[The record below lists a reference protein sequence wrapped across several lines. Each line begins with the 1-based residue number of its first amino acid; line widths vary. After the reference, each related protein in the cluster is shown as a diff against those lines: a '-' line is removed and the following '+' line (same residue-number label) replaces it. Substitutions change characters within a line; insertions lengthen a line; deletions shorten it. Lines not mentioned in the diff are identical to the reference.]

1 MMDQL
6 NRAATSPVAHTPS
19 GDLRGRREGPANVF
33 RGVPYAAAPV
43 GELRWKAPQSF
54 PAWKGVREAAEF
66 GLSAPQAGPADVAD
80 IVSIGGAPEP
90 TGEDCLTLNVWTP
103 IETAAPAPVMV
114 WLHGG
119 SNRMGAG
126 SLPFYDGAALA
137 RDGVVL
143 VSVNYRLGQLGFFA
157 HPALTAEAAA
167 DEPLGNQA
175 LLDQIAALEWVR
187 DHIGAFGGDPANI
200 TLFGE
205 SAGGLDI
212 LALMTAK
219 RARGLFHK
227 AIVQSGGGW
236 LPATPLKTAQE
247 RGVAAATAL
256 GLAMPDAPA
265 LRAVAS
271 RRLTDVE
278 GAFGPV
284 IDGRLLNRDPI
295 SAFARGD
302 FADVPLMIGVNS
314 GEDSLLNYGGGLK
327 RFGQLIKP
335 NAKLAALYPEAKGD
349 EEQLIR
355 LGFRDFAFAA
365 PARWVASRPRRSK
378 AWLYA
383 FDYVEEAR
391 REVMPRANH
400 AAEIFHV
407 FETLDHRPDGAPP
420 ATENDRAVSAAMHAR
435 WVDFARTGAPGA
447 DWPAYTPTDDAWMVF
462 NDMPGGEVKRG
473 WWKAA
478 LGHHGRKGG
487 LLILLLRARDRL
499 RTLFSATVTR

>member
-1 MMDQL
+1 MDQIT
-6 NRAATSPVAHTPS
+6 AATHPVAHTLS
-19 GDLRGRREGPANVF
+19 GDLRGRREGGANVF
-33 RGVPYAAAPV
+33 RGVPYAAAPT
-43 GELRWKAPQSF
+43 GDQRWRAPRPHPGWS
-54 PAWKGVREAAEF
+54 GVRDASDF
-66 GLSAPQAGPADVAD
+66 GPSAPQAGPADVAD
-80 IVSIGGAPEP
+80 IVAIGGAPEP
-90 TGEDCLTLNVWTP
+90 TGEDCLTLNVW
-103 IETAAPAPVMV
+103 APAEATDSAPVMV

-119 SNRMGAG
+119 SNRMGGG
-126 SLPFYDGAALA
+126 SLPFYEGVAFA

-143 VSVNYRLGQLGFFA
+143 ISVNYRLGQLGFFA
-157 HPALTAEAAA
+157 HPALSAEAAP

-187 DHIGAFGGDPANI
+187 DHISAFGGDPANV

-212 LALMTAK
+212 LALMTAE

-236 LPATPLKTAQE
+236 LPATPLKTAE
-247 RGVAAATAL
+247 KRSVAAATAF
-256 GLAMPDAPA
+256 GLEDPDPAA
-265 LRAVAS
+265 LRAVAPEQ
-271 RRLTDVE
+271 LTAIE

-284 IDGRLLNRDPI
+284 IDGRLLDRDPI

-335 NAKLAALYPEAKGD
+335 NAKLARLYPQANGD
-349 EEQLIR
+349 EEELIR

-365 PARWVASRPRRSK
+365 PARWVASRPRQSK

-391 REVMPRANH
+391 RATMPRANH

-420 ATENDRAVSAAMHAR
+420 ATAADRAISAAMHAR
-435 WVDFARTGAPGA
+435 WVAFAKMGVPGA
-447 DWPAYTPTDDAWMVF
+447 DWPAYVPADDGWMVF
-462 NDMPGGEVKRG
+462 NHTPGGEVRHG

-478 LGHHGRKGG
+478 LDHHERKGG

-499 RTLFSATVTR
+499 RRLFSARLHK

>member
-1 MMDQL
+1 MDQINL
-6 NRAATSPVAHTPS
+6 AATSPVAHTPS
-19 GDLRGRREGPANVF
+19 GDLRGRREGSANVF

-43 GELRWKAPQSF
+43 DDLRWKAPQPF
-54 PAWKGVREAAEF
+54 PAWDGVREAADF
-66 GLSAPQAGPADVAD
+66 GPSAPQAGPADVAD
-80 IVSIGGAPEP
+80 IVAIGGAPEP
-90 TGEDCLTLNVWTP
+90 TGEDCLTLNVWAP
-103 IETAAPAPVMV
+103 AETTGPAPVMV

-126 SLPFYDGAALA
+126 SLPFYDGAAFA

-157 HPALTAEAAA
+157 HPALTAEAAPDA
-167 DEPLGNQA
+167 PLGNQA

-187 DHIGAFGGDPANI
+187 DHINAFGGDPANV

-212 LALMTAK
+212 LALMTAR

-227 AIVQSGGGW
+227 AVVQSGGGW
-236 LPATPLKTAQE
+236 LPATPLKTAHE
-247 RGVAAATAL
+247 RGAAAATAL
-256 GLAMPDAPA
+256 GLTDPDATA
-265 LRAVAS
+265 LRALAPEH
-271 RRLTDVE
+271 LTAIE

-284 IDGRLLNRDPI
+284 IDGRLLDRDPI

-335 NAKLAALYPEAKGD
+335 NAKLAALYPQANGD

-383 FDYVEEAR
+383 FNYVEEAR
-391 REVMPRANH
+391 RETMPRASH

-420 ATENDRAVSAAMHAR
+420 ATETDRAISAAMHAR
-435 WVDFARTGAPGA
+435 WVDFAKTGAPGA
-447 DWPAYTPTDDAWMVF
+447 DWPAYVPADDAWMVF
-462 NDMPGGEVKRG
+462 NDTPGGAVKRG

-478 LGHHGRKGG
+478 LDHHGRKGK

-499 RTLFSATVTR
+499 RILFSSRLPK

>member
-1 MMDQL
+1 MDQI
-6 NRAATSPVAHTPS
+6 NHTATQPVVHTPS
-19 GDLRGRREGPANVF
+19 GSLRGEREGAANVF

-43 GELRWKAPQSF
+43 GDLRWRAPQPF
-54 PAWKGVREAAEF
+54 PAWTTVREATAF
-66 GLSAPQAGPADVAD
+66 GPAAPQAGPADVAD

-90 TGEDCLTLNVWTP
+90 TSEDCLTLNIWAPVD
-103 IETAAPAPVMV
+103 AKRPAPVMV

-119 SNRMGAG
+119 SNRMGSG
-126 SLPFYDGAALA
+126 SLPFYDGAAFA
-137 RDGVVL
+137 RDGVLL

-157 HPALTAEAAA
+157 HPALTSEIPGG
-167 DEPLGNQA
+167 EPLGNQG

-187 DHIGAFGGDPANI
+187 SHIEAFGGDAGNV

-212 LALMTAK
+212 LALMTT
-219 RARGLFHK
+219 RCARGLFHK

-236 LPATPLKTAQE
+236 LPATPLKTAHQ
-247 RGVAAATAL
+247 RGVTTASAL
-256 GLAMPDAPA
+256 GLNNPDADA
-265 LRAVAS
+265 LRALS
-271 RRLTDVE
+271 PRSLTAIE

-284 IDGRLLNRDPI
+284 IDGRLLERDPI
-295 SAFARGD
+295 SAFAAGD

-335 NAKLAALYPEAKGD
+335 NARLARLYPEAAGD

-355 LGFRDFAFAA
+355 LGFRDFGFAA

-378 AWLYA
+378 SWLYA
-383 FDYVEEAR
+383 FDYVEEAWR
-391 REVMPRANH
+391 RTMARAHH

-407 FETLDHRPDGAPP
+407 FETLDYRPDDAPP
-420 ATENDRAVSAAMHAR
+420 ATDADRAISAAMHAR
-435 WVDFARTGAPGA
+435 WVDFARTSSPGV
-447 DWPAYTPTDDAWMVF
+447 DWPAYRTADDAWMVF
-462 NDMPGGEVKRG
+462 NETPGGTVVRG

-478 LGHHGRKGG
+478 LDHHGRKGR
-487 LLILLLRARDRL
+487 LLILLLRLRDRL
-499 RTLFSATVTR
+499 RTLFSVKVAP

>member
-1 MMDQL
+1 MDQI
-6 NRAATSPVAHTPS
+6 NRAATQPVAHTPS
-19 GDLRGRREGPANVF
+19 GDLRGRREGPAHVF
-33 RGVPYAAAPV
+33 RGVPYAAAPT
-43 GELRWKAPQSF
+43 GDLRWKAPQPF
-54 PAWKGVREAAEF
+54 PAWDGVREAAAF
-66 GLSAPQAGPADVAD
+66 GPSAPQAGPSDVDD
-80 IVSIGGAPEP
+80 IVAIGGAPEP
-90 TGEDCLTLNVWTP
+90 TSEDCLTLNVWAP
-103 IETAAPAPVMV
+103 AEAGGPAPVMV

-126 SLPFYDGAALA
+126 SLPFYDGAAFA

-143 VSVNYRLGQLGFFA
+143 VSVNYRLGHLGFFA
-157 HPALTAEAAA
+157 HPALTAEAAPNEA
-167 DEPLGNQA
+167 LGNQA

-187 DHIGAFGGDPANI
+187 DHIDAFGGDPANV

-227 AIVQSGGGW
+227 AAVQSGGGW

-247 RGVAAATAL
+247 RGVAAAAAL
-256 GLAMPDAPA
+256 GLTDPDATA
-265 LRAVAS
+265 LRAVAPE
-271 RRLTDVE
+271 RLTAVE

-284 IDGRLLNRDPI
+284 IDGRLLDRDPI

-335 NAKLAALYPEAKGD
+335 NAKLAALYPQANGD

-365 PARWVASRPRRSK
+365 PARWVTSRPRKSK

-391 REVMPRANH
+391 RETMPRANH

-420 ATENDRAVSAAMHAR
+420 ATEADRAISAAMHRR
-435 WVDFARTGAPGA
+435 WIDFARTGAPGA
-447 DWPAYTPTDDAWMVF
+447 DWPAYVSADDAWMVF
-462 NDMPGGEVKRG
+462 NDTPGGEVKRD
-473 WWKAA
+473 WWRAA
-478 LGHHGRKGG
+478 LDHHGRKGG

-499 RTLFSATVTR
+499 RGLFSAKVAR

>member
-1 MMDQL
+1 MAQIT
-6 NRAATSPVAHTPS
+6 AATHPVAHTLS
-19 GDLRGRREGPANVF
+19 GDLRGRREGGAKVF
-33 RGVPYAAAPV
+33 RGVPYAAAPT
-43 GELRWKAPQSF
+43 GDQRWRAPRPHPGWS
-54 PAWKGVREAAEF
+54 GVREASNV
-66 GLSAPQAGPADVAD
+66 GPSAPQAGPADVAD
-80 IVSIGGAPEP
+80 IVAIGGAPEP
-90 TGEDCLTLNVWTP
+90 TSEDCLTLNVWAP
-103 IETAAPAPVMV
+103 AETTGSAPVMV

-126 SLPFYDGAALA
+126 SLPFYDGAAFA
-137 RDGVVL
+137 RDGVVQI
-143 VSVNYRLGQLGFFA
+143 SVNYRLGQLGFFA
-157 HPALTAEAAA
+157 HPALSAEAAP

-187 DHIGAFGGDPANI
+187 DHVAAFGGDPANV

-212 LALMTAK
+212 LALMTIK

-236 LPATPLKTAQE
+236 LPATPLKTAE
-247 RGVAAATAL
+247 KRGVAAATAL
-256 GLAMPDAPA
+256 GLTDPGPA
-265 LRAVAS
+265 VLRAVAPE
-271 RRLTDVE
+271 RLTKIE

-284 IDGRLLNRDPI
+284 IDGRLLDRDPI

-335 NAKLAALYPEAKGD
+335 NAKLASLYPQAKGD
-349 EEQLIR
+349 EEELIR
-355 LGFRDFAFAA
+355 HGFRDFAFAA
-365 PARWVASRPRRSK
+365 PARWVASRTRQSK
-378 AWLYA
+378 TWLYA
-383 FDYVEEAR
+383 FDYIEEAR
-391 REVMPRANH
+391 RTTMPRANH

-407 FETLDHRPDGAPP
+407 FETLEHRPDGAPP
-420 ATENDRAVSAAMHAR
+420 AAAADRVISAAMHAR
-435 WVDFARTGAPGA
+435 WVAFAKTGVPGA
-447 DWPAYTPTDDAWMVF
+447 DWPAYVPADDAWMVF
-462 NDMPGGEVKRG
+462 NDTPGGEVQRG

-478 LGHHGRKGG
+478 LDHHERKGG

-499 RTLFSATVTR
+499 RRLFSARLHK

>member
-1 MMDQL
+1 MDQITK
-6 NRAATSPVAHTPS
+6 ATTHPVAHTLR

-33 RGVPYAAAPV
+33 RGVPYAAAPI
-43 GELRWKAPQSF
+43 GDLRWRAPQPL
-54 PAWKGVREAAEF
+54 PAWSDIREAADF
-66 GLSAPQAGPADVAD
+66 GPSAPQAGPADVTD

-90 TGEDCLTLNVWTP
+90 TGEDCLTLNIWAP
-103 IETAAPAPVMV
+103 AETASPAPVMV

-126 SLPFYDGAALA
+126 SLPFYDGAAFA

-143 VSVNYRLGQLGFFA
+143 ISVNYRLGQLGFFA
-157 HPALTAEAAA
+157 HPALSAEGAP
-167 DEPLGNQA
+167 DEALGNQA

-187 DHIGAFGGDPANI
+187 DHVGAFGGDPANV

-219 RARGLFHK
+219 LARGLFHK
-227 AIVQSGGGW
+227 AVVQSGGGW
-236 LPATPLKTAQE
+236 LPATPLKMAEE

-256 GLAMPDAPA
+256 GLTAPDAAA
-265 LRAVAS
+265 LRAVAPE
-271 RRLTDVE
+271 RLTAIE

-284 IDGRLLNRDPI
+284 IDGRLLDRDPI
-295 SAFARGD
+295 NAFARGD

-335 NAKLAALYPEAKGD
+335 NAKLARLYPQANGD

-378 AWLYA
+378 AWLYV

-391 REVMPRANH
+391 RETMLGAAH

-407 FETLDHRPDGAPP
+407 FETLDQRPDNAPP
-420 ATENDRAVSAAMHAR
+420 ATEADRAVSAAMHAR

-447 DWPAYTPTDDAWMVF
+447 DWPAYVAADGAWMVF
-462 NDMPGGEVKRG
+462 GDRPGGEVRRG

-478 LGHHGRKGG
+478 LDHHGRKGK

-499 RTLFSATVTR
+499 QQLFSARLRR

>member
-1 MMDQL
+1 MDQI
-6 NRAATSPVAHTPS
+6 NRATTHPVAHTPS
-19 GDLRGRREGPANVF
+19 GDLCGRREGSTKVF
-33 RGVPYAAAPV
+33 RGIPYAAAPV
-43 GELRWKAPQSF
+43 GGLRWRAPQPF
-54 PAWKGVREAAEF
+54 PAWSGVREATDF
-66 GLSAPQAGPADVAD
+66 GPAAPQAGPADVAD

-90 TGEDCLTLNVWTP
+90 TGEDCLTLNVWAP
-103 IETAAPAPVMV
+103 AETTGPAPVMV

-126 SLPFYDGAALA
+126 SLPFYDGAAFA

-157 HPALTAEAAA
+157 HPALTAEAAP

-175 LLDQIAALEWVR
+175 LLDQIAALKWVR
-187 DHIGAFGGDPANI
+187 DHVAAFGGDPANV

-236 LPATPLKTAQE
+236 LPATPLKIAEE
-247 RGVAAATAL
+247 RGVAAAATL
-256 GLAMPDAPA
+256 GLDNPDPAA
-265 LRAVAS
+265 LRAVAPE
-271 RRLTDVE
+271 RLTAIE

-284 IDGRLLNRDPI
+284 IDGRLLDRDPI

-327 RFGQLIKP
+327 RFGRLIKP
-335 NAKLAALYPEAKGD
+335 NAKLARLYPQANGD

-365 PARWVASRPRRSK
+365 PARWVASRSRRSK
-378 AWLYA
+378 AWIYA

-391 REVMPRANH
+391 RETMPRANH

-407 FETLDHRPDGAPP
+407 FETLDCRPDGAPP
-420 ATENDRAVSAAMHAR
+420 ATQADRAISAAMHAR
-435 WVDFARTGAPGA
+435 WVAFARTGAPGA
-447 DWPAYTPTDDAWMVF
+447 DWSAYVLADDAWMVF
-462 NDMPGGEVKRG
+462 NDTPGGEVRRG

-478 LGHHGRKGG
+478 LDHHDRKGG

-499 RTLFSATVTR
+499 RLLFSARLRR

>member
-1 MMDQL
+1 MDQINL
-6 NRAATSPVAHTPS
+6 AATSPVVRTPS

-43 GELRWKAPQSF
+43 GDLRWKAPQPF
-54 PAWKGVREAAEF
+54 ATWDGVREAADF
-66 GLSAPQAGPADVAD
+66 GPSAPQAGPSDVAD

-90 TGEDCLTLNVWTP
+90 TSEDCLTLNVWAP
-103 IETAAPAPVMV
+103 AEAATPAPVMV

-126 SLPFYDGAALA
+126 SLPFYDGAAFA

-157 HPALTAEAAA
+157 HPALSAEAAP

-187 DHIGAFGGDPANI
+187 DHVAAFGGDPANV

-212 LALMTAK
+212 LALMTAR
-219 RARGLFHK
+219 RARSLFHK

-236 LPATPLKTAQE
+236 LPATPLKTAE
-247 RGVAAATAL
+247 KRGLAAVTAL
-256 GLAMPDAPA
+256 DLSCPDASA
-265 LRAVAS
+265 LRAIPPE
-271 RRLTDVE
+271 RLTAIE

-284 IDGRLLNRDPI
+284 IDGRLLDSDPI

-327 RFGQLIKP
+327 RFGKLIKP
-335 NAKLAALYPEAKGD
+335 NVALARLYPQAKGD

-365 PARWVASRPRRSK
+365 PARWVASRPRRSQ

-391 REVMPRANH
+391 REAVPRAAH

-407 FETLDHRPDGAPP
+407 FETLDRRPDGAPP
-420 ATENDRAVSAAMHAR
+420 ATPADRSVSAAMHAR
-435 WVDFARTGAPGA
+435 WVNFARTGVPGA
-447 DWPAYTPTDDAWMVF
+447 GWPAYAPANDAWMVF
-462 NDMPGGEVKRG
+462 SDRPGGEMRRG
-473 WWKAA
+473 WWNGA
-478 LGHHGRKGG
+478 LNHHGRKASV
-487 LLILLLRARDRL
+487 LIVLLRARDRL
-499 RTLFSATVTR
+499 RQLFSARLPR

>member
-1 MMDQL
+1 MDQI
-6 NRAATSPVAHTPS
+6 NRAETQPVASTPS

-33 RGVPYAAAPV
+33 RGVPYAAPPV
-43 GELRWKAPQSF
+43 GSLRWTPPQPF
-54 PAWKGVREAAEF
+54 PAWDDVREAADF
-66 GLSAPQAGPADVAD
+66 GPSAPQAGPADVAD

-90 TGEDCLTLNVWTP
+90 TSEDCLTLNVWAP
-103 IETAAPAPVMV
+103 AAPGAAAPVMV

-126 SLPFYDGAALA
+126 SLPFYDGGAFA

-157 HPALTAEAAA
+157 HPALTAEAGPDA
-167 DEPLGNQA
+167 PLGNQA

-187 DHIGAFGGDPANI
+187 DHIGAFGGDPANV

-247 RGVAAATAL
+247 RGVSAATAL
-256 GLAMPDAPA
+256 GLDTTDVAA
-265 LRAVAS
+265 LRAIAPEH
-271 RRLTDVE
+271 LTSVE

-284 IDGRLLNRDPI
+284 IDGRLLDCDPI

-335 NAKLAALYPEAKGD
+335 NAKLARLYPEANGD

-391 REVMPRANH
+391 RKTMPRAAH

-407 FETLDHRPDGAPP
+407 FETLDHRPDGAPA
-420 ATENDRAVSAAMHAR
+420 ATDTDLAISAGMHAR
-435 WVDFARTGAPGA
+435 WVDFAKSGAPGA
-447 DWPAYTPTDDAWMVF
+447 DWPAYVPADDVWMVF
-462 NDMPGGEVKRG
+462 NDTPGGEVKRG

-478 LGHHGRKGG
+478 LDHHGRKGG
-487 LLILLLRARDRL
+487 LLILLLRTRDRL
-499 RTLFSATVTR
+499 RGLFSAKVTR

>member
-1 MMDQL
+1 MDQIT
-6 NRAATSPVAHTPS
+6 AASHPVAHTLS
-19 GDLRGRREGPANVF
+19 GDLRGRREGGANVF
-33 RGVPYAAAPV
+33 RGVPYAAAPT
-43 GELRWKAPQSF
+43 GDQRWRAPRPHPGWS
-54 PAWKGVREAAEF
+54 GVRDASDF
-66 GLSAPQAGPADVAD
+66 GPSAPQAGPADVAD
-80 IVSIGGAPEP
+80 IVAIGGAPEP
-90 TGEDCLTLNVWTP
+90 TSEDCLTLNIW
-103 IETAAPAPVMV
+103 APAEATGLAPVMV

-126 SLPFYDGAALA
+126 SLPFYDGAAFA

-143 VSVNYRLGQLGFFA
+143 ISVNYRLGQLGLFA
-157 HPALTAEAAA
+157 HPALSAEAAP

-187 DHIGAFGGDPANI
+187 DHIGAFGGDPANV

-212 LALMTAK
+212 LALMTIK

-227 AIVQSGGGW
+227 AVVQSGGGW
-236 LPATPLKTAQE
+236 LPATPMKTAHE
-247 RGVAAATAL
+247 RGAAAATAL
-256 GLAMPDAPA
+256 GLTHPDAAA
-265 LRAVAS
+265 LRALAPEH
-271 RRLTDVE
+271 LTAIE

-284 IDGRLLNRDPI
+284 IDGRLLDRDPI
-295 SAFARGD
+295 SAFSRGD

-335 NAKLAALYPEAKGD
+335 NAALARIYPQANGD
-349 EEQLIR
+349 EEELVR

-365 PARWVASRPRRSK
+365 PARWVASRPRKSK

-383 FDYVEEAR
+383 FDYVEEVR
-391 REVMPRANH
+391 RVTMPRANH

-407 FETLDHRPDGAPP
+407 FETLEHRPDKAPP
-420 ATENDRAVSAAMHAR
+420 ATAVDRAVSAAIHAR
-435 WVDFARTGAPGA
+435 WVAFAKTGVPGA
-447 DWPAYTPTDDAWMVF
+447 DWPAYVPADDAWMVF
-462 NDMPGGEVKRG
+462 NDTPGGEVRRG

-478 LGHHGRKGG
+478 LDHHERKGG

-499 RTLFSATVTR
+499 RRLFSARLHK

>member
-1 MMDQL
+1 MAQIT
-6 NRAATSPVAHTPS
+6 AATHPVAHTLS
-19 GDLRGRREGPANVF
+19 GDLRGRREGGAKVF
-33 RGVPYAAAPV
+33 RGVPYAAAPT
-43 GELRWKAPQSF
+43 GDQRWRAPRPHPGWS
-54 PAWKGVREAAEF
+54 GVREASNV
-66 GLSAPQAGPADVAD
+66 GPSAPQAGPADVAD
-80 IVSIGGAPEP
+80 IVAIGGAPEP
-90 TGEDCLTLNVWTP
+90 TSEDCLTLNVWAP
-103 IETAAPAPVMV
+103 AETTGSAPVMV

-126 SLPFYDGAALA
+126 SLPFYDGAAFA

-143 VSVNYRLGQLGFFA
+143 ISVNYRLGQLGFFA
-157 HPALTAEAAA
+157 HPALSAEAAP

-187 DHIGAFGGDPANI
+187 DHVAAFGGDPANV

-212 LALMTAK
+212 LALMTIK

-236 LPATPLKTAQE
+236 LPATPLKTAE
-247 RGVAAATAL
+247 KRGVAAATAL
-256 GLAMPDAPA
+256 GLTDPGPA
-265 LRAVAS
+265 VLRAVAPE
-271 RRLTDVE
+271 RLTKIE

-284 IDGRLLNRDPI
+284 IDGRLLDRDPI

-335 NAKLAALYPEAKGD
+335 NAKLASLYPQAKGD
-349 EEQLIR
+349 EEELIR

-365 PARWVASRPRRSK
+365 PARWVASRTRQSK
-378 AWLYA
+378 SWLYA
-383 FDYVEEAR
+383 FDYIEEAR
-391 REVMPRANH
+391 RATMPRANH

-407 FETLDHRPDGAPP
+407 FETLEHRPDGAPP
-420 ATENDRAVSAAMHAR
+420 ATAADRVISAAMHAR
-435 WVDFARTGAPGA
+435 WVAFAKTGVPGA
-447 DWPAYTPTDDAWMVF
+447 DWPAYVSADDGWMVF
-462 NDMPGGEVKRG
+462 NDTPGGEVRHG

-478 LGHHGRKGG
+478 LDHHERKGG

-499 RTLFSATVTR
+499 RRLFSARLHK